1 MSPDVR
7 RHEGPYSD
15 HETHD
20 AHHSE
25 KRPKESIISNLLRM
39 NGWRKGAH
47 KGCKLCTPN
56 FDAIVPVMKGT
67 IAEPV

>member
-1 MSPDVR
+1 MSGGTR
-7 RHEGPYSD
+7 
-15 HETHD
+15 
-20 AHHSE
+20 AHMPTMRPITLTTLE
-25 KRPKESIISNLLRM
+25 KSKELEISNPSSM